1 MLQNSSV
8 SETNIILHV
17 NYTSIKKKKQL
28 RLLYSLVRQSCCLDS
43 YFTKLLGLSFYIR
56 TLSAKIKFNLS

>member
-17 NYTSIKKKKQL
+17 NYTSIKKKKTTKVIIFPGQTE
-28 RLLYSLVRQSCCLDS
+28 LLPG
-43 YFTKLLGLSFYIR
+43 LLLH
-56 TLSAKIKFNLS
+56 

>member
-17 NYTSIKKKKQL
+17 NYTSIKKNTTKVIIFPGQTE
-28 RLLYSLVRQSCCLDS
+28 LLPG
-43 YFTKLLGLSFYIR
+43 LLLH
-56 TLSAKIKFNLS
+56 